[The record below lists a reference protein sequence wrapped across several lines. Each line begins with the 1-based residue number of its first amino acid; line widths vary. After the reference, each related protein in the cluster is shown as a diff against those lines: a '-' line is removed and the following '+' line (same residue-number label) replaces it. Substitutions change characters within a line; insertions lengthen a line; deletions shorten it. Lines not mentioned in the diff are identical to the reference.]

1 MTRSAETIK
10 SGGERILKRA
20 EIMRR
25 AFGDQI
31 ETLTEK
37 VHDLQRLIAEPGTVA
52 RCVAACQWANGP
64 SHLFKPLID
73 ER

>member
-10 SGGERILKRA
+10 SGGEKILKRA

-31 ETLTEK
+31 ETLTGK
-37 VHDLQRLIAEPGTVA
+37 VHGLQRLIAEPGT
-52 RCVAACQWANGP
+52 
-64 SHLFKPLID
+64 
-73 ER
+73 E